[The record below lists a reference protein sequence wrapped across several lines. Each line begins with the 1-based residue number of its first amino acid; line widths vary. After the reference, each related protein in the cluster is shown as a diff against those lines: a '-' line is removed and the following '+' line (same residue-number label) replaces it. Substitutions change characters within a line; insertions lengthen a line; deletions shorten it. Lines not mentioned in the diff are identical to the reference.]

1 MIFKIVLWSI
11 GFILLIVSATFLVD
25 YIISAP
31 GYSGPKS
38 NHFNGTTFKNLNNV
52 KARGLNDVARWAF
65 TGDPGE
71 WEEISE
77 EQAVF
82 QKPPKVNEG
91 DISITFVNHATFLI
105 QIDGMNILT
114 DPIWSR
120 RASPFS
126 WIGPKRM
133 RPPGV
138 RFEDLPEINAVLI
151 SHNHYDHLDLSTV
164 QRLQQKFDP
173 IFITPLGVS
182 NYLEEHGI
190 SRNREL
196 DWWQRSKLS
205 DRINVSSVPAQHFSG
220 RGLTDRDKTLWS
232 GYVIESELGNVY
244 FAGDTGY
251 DGFFK
256 EIGQRFGP
264 IKTALIP
271 IGAFRP
277 RWFMKP
283 IHVNP
288 DEAVKIHKEIKA
300 EKSIGIH
307 FGTFPLGD
315 DGMHEPVEALQ
326 QARKDHGIPPSDF
339 ITLQQGETR
348 AIKSQTRVELAE

>member
-1 MIFKIVLWSI
+1 MILKIVLWSI
-11 GFILLIVSATFLVD
+11 GVILLIVSATFLVD
-25 YIISAP
+25 YIISGP
-31 GYSGPKS
+31 VYSGPKTD
-38 NHFNGTTFKNLNNV
+38 HFNGSTFKNLNNV

-71 WEEISE
+71 WEELSE
-77 EQAVF
+77 NEVAF
-82 QKPPKVNEG
+82 DKPPESTE
-91 DISITFVNHATFLI
+91 DEIAITFVNHATFLI
-105 QIDGMNILT
+105 QMGGLNILT
-114 DPIWSR
+114 DPIWSK

-138 RFEDLPEINAVLI
+138 RFNDLPEIHAVLI
-151 SHNHYDHLDLSTV
+151 SHNHYDHLDLPTV
-164 QRLQQKFDP
+164 QRLHQAFDP
-173 IFITPLGVS
+173 VFITPLGVS
-182 NYLEEHGI
+182 KFLENHGI
-190 SRNREL
+190 TNTRQL
-196 DWWQRSKLS
+196 DWWQQSELS
-205 DRINVSSVPAQHFSG
+205 DRIDVSSVPAQHFSG

-232 GYVIESELGNVY
+232 GYVIESEYGNIY

-251 DGFFK
+251 DGFFE
-256 EIGQRFGP
+256 EIGQRFYP

-271 IGAFRP
+271 IGAYRP

-300 EKSIGIH
+300 GKSIGIH

-315 DGMHEPVEALQ
+315 DGMYEAVEDLQ
-326 QARKDHGIPPSDF
+326 KAKKKYGIPSPDF
-339 ITLQQGETR
+339 ITLEQGETTFIGSI
-348 AIKSQTRVELAE
+348 AQVEYSE